1 MHESIAIV
9 EPLAV
14 LAHELRNPIGAIRNT
29 VVLMEAA
36 GSLPGAMEQARR
48 LIIIRLP
55 ICSPSTLVQ
64 ST

>member
-36 GSLPGAMEQARR
+36 GSLPDAMEQARR